1 MKQSKGF
8 FLGVSLLFLTVG
20 LAAPAF
26 PADMGGGS
34 VSILSPKNGEVF
46 DNGAGIRLTY
56 NVHLSPMGNHVH
68 IYVDDQSP
76 IISHDV
82 TGCPCSVTLP
92 ALSAGMH
99 EVDVKEATVSHVLTG
114 LQTSVKFT
122 VK

>member
-1 MKQSKGF
+1 MKQSKVLLLAF
-8 FLGVSLLFLTVG
+8 SLIMFTAG

-26 PADMGGGS
+26 SAEMNGGS
-34 VSILSPKNGEVF
+34 LTILSPKNGEVF
-46 DNGAGIRLTY
+46 NSGAGVRLTY
-56 NVHLSPMGNHVH
+56 DVHLSPMGNHVH
-68 IYVDDQSP
+68 IYVDGQPP
-76 IISHDV
+76 IISRAV